1 MSTET
6 SILTEIRDIGIIST
20 VSQLTGLRD
29 LAEIVKKENSERRS
43 FTEPKPATHRIN
55 IKLVH
60 RLHFEASF
68 GRFSFEI
75 DEPTERGGTDK
86 GLPPLAYFLAGAAS
100 CLMTQYMK
108 VADEN
113 GIQVK
118 LMETIARG
126 HFDRRI
132 GGAFTDIE
140 YDLNVQSTCGREQ
153 MKSLMAE
160 AEAMCYAHNTLKKTV
175 RMKTNVTLNGIRIS

>member
-1 MSTET
+1 M
-6 SILTEIRDIGIIST
+6 
-20 VSQLTGLRD
+20 
-29 LAEIVKKENSERRS
+29 
-43 FTEPKPATHRIN
+43 EPKIATHRID
-55 IKLVH
+55 IKLVE

-68 GRFSFEI
+68 GHFNFAI
-75 DEPTERGGTDK
+75 DEPSERGGTDK

-108 VADEN
+108 LAEEK
-113 GIQVK
+113 GIQIDS
-118 LMETIARG
+118 METIARG

-140 YDLNVQSTCGREQ
+140 YDINMRSPCNVDQ
-153 MKSLMAE
+153 MKSLTSE

-175 RMKTNVTLNGIRIS
+175 IMKTIVTLNGTCIT

>member
-1 MSTET
+1 LPTQS
-6 SILTEIRDIGIIST
+6 DF
-20 VSQLTGLRD
+20 
-29 LAEIVKKENSERRS
+29 AENVRKENSERRRLM
-43 FTEPKPATHRIN
+43 EPKIATHRID
-55 IKLVH
+55 IKLVD

-68 GRFSFEI
+68 GPFSFAI
-75 DEPTERGGTDK
+75 DEPPERGGSDK

-108 VADEN
+108 VAEEKR
-113 GIQVK
+113 IQIDS
-118 LMETIARG
+118 METIARG

-140 YDLNVQSTCGREQ
+140 YDINIRSPCDADQ
-153 MKSLMAE
+153 MKSLMDE

-175 RMKTNVTLNGIRIS
+175 LMKTKVTLNGSRLT